1 MENEAR
7 KLAAIMLTDMVGYSA
22 IAQKNEELSLELLE
36 KHREILRSIL
46 PLHNGKEIKT
56 IGDAFLLEFGSALD
70 AVNCSISIQEEFQKY
85 NQGCPAERKIL
96 LRIGIHLGDVI
107 SRDGDIYGDGVNI
120 SSRIEPLARPGGICI
135 SEDVARQVQG
145 KMNVPLRKLGK
156 PDLKNIQLPMEIYQ
170 VVLDKQA
177 ADESVPLENNKLA
190 VLPFQNISPEKETDY
205 FSDGLT
211 EELI

>member
-70 AVNCSISIQEEFQKY
+70 AVICSIAIQEEFQKY
-85 NQGCPAERKIL
+85 NDSCPADRKIL
-96 LRIGIHLGDVI
+96 LRIGIHLGDIV

-145 KMNVPLRKLGK
+145 KINMPL
-156 PDLKNIQLPMEIYQ
+156 
-170 VVLDKQA
+170 
-177 ADESVPLENNKLA
+177 
-190 VLPFQNISPEKETDY
+190 
-205 FSDGLT
+205 
-211 EELI
+211 